1 MPQYSLR
8 PEPADPF
15 EPVAPEALAEP
26 PALPPDEL
34 DEPAPL
40 LPIPPDEPV
49 PPLPVPLLFVSAFA
63 APVSVADDAGAA
75 VLPAELTV
83 LLFPPNMFLRLS
95 LTMSVTVLAAPH
107 IDPDL
112 LPAPVVPPPPPPPV
126 PFPVPVFFRW
136 FSARFSCSCCSESL
150 PSCSPPDYIFVDIPY
165 SIGYNVSV
173 DDKGVHIYES

>member
-1 MPQYSLR
+1 M
-8 PEPADPF
+8 
-15 EPVAPEALAEP
+15 
-26 PALPPDEL
+26 
-34 DEPAPL
+34 
-40 LPIPPDEPV
+40 

-107 IDPDL
+107 IDPGL

-126 PFPVPVFFRW
+126 PFPVPVFFPLV
-136 FSARFSCSCCSESL
+136 FSPLFLLVLFKKPA
-150 PSCSPPDYIFVDIPY
+150 IPFT
-165 SIGYNVSV
+165 S
-173 DDKGVHIYES
+173 